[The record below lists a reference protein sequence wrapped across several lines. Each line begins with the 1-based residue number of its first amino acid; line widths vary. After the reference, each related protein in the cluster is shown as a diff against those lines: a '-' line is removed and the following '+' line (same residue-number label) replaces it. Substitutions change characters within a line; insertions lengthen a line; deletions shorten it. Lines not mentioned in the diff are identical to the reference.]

1 MPDYPE
7 EALGRDSLF
16 KQKLHQLRASWT
28 SGQSKGTARATGE
41 LQSLNYLQEAHESL
55 QQKDGDEL
63 TRLALLDSLTGLYNQ
78 KTITRLL
85 TEELKRASRYKRP
98 VALIVARVDNME
110 EVTAAGGMLISD
122 TLVRSFAD
130 MLLDTVRDVDAPS
143 RLSADSFMVFCPETN
158 RGGAEIILNRIK
170 QRLSGGFQVDIDR
183 RWNLTISLGIASF
196 PRDGS
201 TADELIS
208 AAVSSLRVGNQPY

>member
-1 MPDYPE
+1 M
-7 EALGRDSLF
+7 
-16 KQKLHQLRASWT
+16 T
-28 SGQSKGTARATGE
+28 
-41 LQSLNYLQEAHESL
+41 
-55 QQKDGDEL
+55 QKDGDEL

-85 TEELKRASRYKRP
+85 SEELKRASRYKRP
-98 VALIVARVDNME
+98 VALIVARVDNLE

-122 TLVRSFAD
+122 TLVRAFAD

-143 RLSADSFMVFCPETN
+143 RLSVDSFMVICPETN
-158 RGGAEIILNRIK
+158 RGGAEIILSRIK
-170 QRLSGGFQVDIDR
+170 QRLAGGFQVDIDR
-183 RWNLTISLGIASF
+183 RWNLNISLGIASF